1 MYGDVHRLGHTLLRR
16 IDAGSGIVVEQRR
29 AMFDHGRVVGEG
41 GAEVLGQSG
50 EGHGL
55 AYALR
60 LPGCPHHEAAHGI
73 LPFGGRR
80 KRGHVC
86 GEAHGQPLHV
96 VPSERREGFLECGD
110 HVLAVGKLRQQAHHI
125 VFQRGQDVDGCRVG
139 VAVGRLE
146 PGKGPVGSVG
156 FHVGPQLVGEEAV
169 GPRERLVEP
178 GEGRGYG
185 RSVLPKARQLGER
198 AEVLP
203 DDFFVEVGLHG
214 IPLPPGGG
222 DVHVAYHGELGEGG
236 GVPGRKRVAVGELAA
251 CGKSFVIQD

>member
-1 MYGDVHRLGHTLLRR
+1 MPSAFPAVR
-16 IDAGSGIVVEQRR
+16 IMKPRTASCRSAGVASV
-29 AMFDHGRVVGEG
+29 
-41 GAEVLGQSG
+41 
-50 EGHGL
+50 
-55 AYALR
+55 
-60 LPGCPHHEAAHGI
+60 
-73 LPFGGRR
+73 
-80 KRGHVC
+80 